1 MSNFEREFL
10 NLSLRQDLTAFI
22 QHSFQTVAPGHVYQH
37 NWHID
42 AIAWH
47 LEQCL
52 DGRIKRLIITL
63 PPRHLKS
70 HCASVAFP
78 AWVLGRNP
86 GKRIICASYSN
97 DLAVTLARDCHAVMT
112 SAWYRK
118 VFPKTR
124 LDPSKNAAIDFST
137 TARGFRLATSVGG
150 SLTGRGGNIILVD
163 DPLKAAD
170 AMSDAERDRVNEWF
184 RNTLYSR
191 LDNKAE
197 DCIVIIMQR
206 LHVDDLVG
214 HLLKNRPA
222 PERALGCARCARQW
236 RAPLRAARP
245 RPGPRRP
252 RAAPCP

>member
-1 MSNFEREFL
+1 ML
-10 NLSLRQDLTAFI
+10 GQD
-22 QHSFQTVAPGHVYQH
+22 
-37 NWHID
+37 
-42 AIAWH
+42 
-47 LEQCL
+47 
-52 DGRIKRLIITL
+52 
-63 PPRHLKS
+63 
-70 HCASVAFP
+70 
-78 AWVLGRNP
+78 P

-97 DLAVTLARDCHAVMT
+97 DLAETLARDCRAVMD

-118 VFPKTR
+118 VFPETR
-124 LDPSKNAAIDFST
+124 LDPTKHAAIDFST
-137 TARGFRLATSVGG
+137 TDRGFRLATSVGG

-214 HLLKNRPA
+214 HLLKRSDSWTHLSLPACAETSERIDLGGGRVSSAIRGQPSVPPGSPWRPSRTSSRRSGRTNFR
-222 PERALGCARCARQW
+222 PNTSRIRSQSRAT
-236 RAPLRAARP
+236 
-245 RPGPRRP
+245 
-252 RAAPCP
+252 